1 MSVRSGSV
9 PPSPHL
15 IIASVDA
22 SARVKEPCYCDVCGA
37 EIVGEPAGRGLLLW
51 SRGEELRTEEPM
63 LCKACAPAITAAGG
77 MMWADEED
85 E

>member
-15 IIASVDA
+15 IIASVQA
-22 SARVKEPCYCDVCGA
+22 TTRAKERVFCDVCGA
-37 EIVGEPAGRGLLLW
+37 EIEGEPAGKGLLLW
-51 SRGEELRTEEPM
+51 SRGEEVRTEEPA
-63 LCKACAPAITAAGG
+63 LCRACAPAITAAGG
-77 MMWADEED
+77 MMWVDEE